1 MALQKFP
8 VAMRIVPMQVGDEQE
23 LGLGFAVNDVDI
35 LGDSFCSHCFG
46 FRG

>member
-1 MALQKFP
+1 MVLQKFA
-8 VAMRIVPMQVGDEQE
+8 VAMRIVPMQVRDEQE

-46 FRG
+46 FKG